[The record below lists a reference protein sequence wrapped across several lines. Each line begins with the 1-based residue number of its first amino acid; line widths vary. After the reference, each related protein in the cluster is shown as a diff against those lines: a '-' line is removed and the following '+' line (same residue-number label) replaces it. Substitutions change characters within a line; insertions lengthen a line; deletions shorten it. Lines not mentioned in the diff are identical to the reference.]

1 MKEEA
6 SNIEEAALVL
16 TQEQQALAEAS
27 PETKQQSNEVL
38 DSFMELRKLSAHLS
52 AANRLIG
59 MVSNNGLRRTIRM
72 YLKAGLEEINDNTL
86 QNNNEKALLKHLV
99 QAQDLKYS
107 LIMKAIDEQV
117 ATEVAAQGTQETSN
131 ETQTTTQG
139 DNDNG

>member
-86 QNNNEKALLKHLV
+86 QTN
-99 QAQDLKYS
+99 
-107 LIMKAIDEQV
+107 
-117 ATEVAAQGTQETSN
+117 
-131 ETQTTTQG
+131 
-139 DNDNG
+139 